1 MALRFGIFDHQE
13 KRRDVPLG
21 QQYEE
26 RLQLVTAA
34 DRLGFYAY
42 HLAEH
47 HSSPLCMA
55 PSQSL
60 FLAAAAQR
68 TQRILL
74 GALVYL
80 LPMYHPLRL
89 IEEICMLDNLTGGRL
104 QVGVGRGISP
114 LEHEFWGH
122 EPETAKALFDET
134 LAIVVEGLTHDELSY
149 SGTYY
154 HFDRVPLE
162 LVTKQRPYPP
172 FWYAGNVDAAAAM
185 GMNFL
190 GGGPVARLPL
200 MARRYRDVYD
210 SARAAGTTLNPQ
222 IAEPVIGSVRHV
234 FVAATDAAAETIGR
248 RAWTAYH
255 HNFLKRGHHAENAGA
270 TAAVGGPSMGGN
282 FDLARQVET
291 AVVGSPETVATY
303 LDRYATEGELGYF
316 VGAFQWGDLTHAEA
330 LHSMELFAEV
340 AGLVGE
346 ATRA

>member
-1 MALRFGIFDHQE
+1 MVLRFGIFDHQE
-13 KRRDVPLG
+13 RRRDVPLD

-26 RLQLVTAA
+26 RLQLVAEA

-47 HSSPLCMA
+47 HSSPLCTA

-68 TQRILL
+68 TERILL

-114 LEHEFWGH
+114 LEHGFWGH
-122 EPETAKALFDET
+122 EPEESKARFEET

-154 HFDRVPLE
+154 QFDDVPLE
-162 LVTKQRPYPP
+162 LGPKQRPYPP
-172 FWYAGNVDAAAAM
+172 FWYAGNVETAAAK

-190 GGGPVARLPL
+190 GGGPVSRLPA
-200 MARRYRDVYD
+200 MAGRYRELYD

-222 IAEPVIGSVRHV
+222 VSDPVVGSVRHV
-234 FVAATDAAAETIGR
+234 FVADTDAEAEAIGR

-255 HNFLKRGHHAENAGA
+255 NNFPKRGHGPEHAGP

-291 AVVGSPETVATY
+291 AVVGSPETIAAF
-303 LDRYATEGELGYF
+303 LNLYATESDLSYF

-330 LHSMELFAEV
+330 VHSMKLFAAV
-340 AGLVGE
+340 ADRVGV
-346 ATRA
+346 AARG